1 MTYDPNREPGRRED
15 LNVNVENRTSSN
27 PLIGLILLVII
38 VFLIWYF
45 FGGQIAEWFNSMNT
59 PAPQ

>member
-1 MTYDPNREPGRRED
+1 MTNDPNRKD
-15 LNVNVENRTSSN
+15 INVNVESKSSGSA
-27 PLIGLILLVII
+27 LIGLVLLVVI

-45 FGGQIAEWFNSMNT
+45 FGGQIAEWFNSMNA